1 MKRIRKGIFAI
12 AVVLLISLLGQS
24 LPPISQPTFA
34 EDQAGAAAQVP
45 LTYRYQD
52 ELGNRISPDVVKMVD
67 DGSIQPISAYA
78 VATIGQY
85 ELIDNFSDGPDGYF
99 VSSQQENLIVY
110 TYRLK
115 NGGKVHVKHVDEN
128 GRELATTDTLI
139 GSAGDTYRTSP
150 KTIENYDLLSVTGA
164 AEGTYTANQE
174 VTVTYTYR
182 LKADVT
188 ILKVRHIQESSG
200 EEIAIS
206 EEYVKLGTSYTTEA
220 LNDPDFSLKRV
231 EGQTSGQISD
241 KETLI
246 TYYYTSNLPAKVTV
260 YHVNPRLGKDAP
272 FAVEELTGQD
282 GTPYQTSAKDIPTVV
297 FYKSSSNTS
306 GIFIS
311 GQDIEVIYEYIKPVN
326 LTINYYDNAGNVL
339 QPSITVT
346 RNDFDISEYVPQTI
360 GDYEH
365 YYTQAP
371 PEGDLPADPYA
382 YNTDYTYYAYY
393 RKIPTSQ
400 VTIKYVDDSGNE
412 LEPEE
417 SLTGKV
423 GETYS
428 VSAKAIPGYELV
440 KTEGAESGAFGS
452 SNTAVTYTYRAVTTT
467 TTTTTSTTTS
477 ATTTAETS
485 TSTSTTATTTAEP
498 TTSSTA
504 TTTAEPTSSAASTT
518 TAEPTTSAT
527 ETTVESGASAAT
539 TTEVATTTIT
549 AEPTTS
555 STATTTA
562 TTIEPDTSSTETGSV
577 NTEVMTDKIST
588 KLNQKRALLPKTGS
602 DDSLIAVPIGSLLLL
617 IATLY
622 WHQKRTHNN

>member
-67 DGSIQPISAYA
+67 DGSVQPISAYA
-78 VATIGQY
+78 IATIGQY

-150 KTIENYDLLSVTGA
+150 KTIENYDLFSVTGA

-182 LKADVT
+182 LKADVA

-206 EEYVKLGTSYTTEA
+206 EEYVKLGTSYTTEP

-260 YHVNPRLGKDAP
+260 YYVNPRLGKDIP

-282 GTPYQTSAKDIPTVV
+282 GTPYQTSAKEFPTVN
-297 FYKSSSNTS
+297 YSKDSGNTS

-326 LTINYYDNAGNVL
+326 LTINYYDDAGNVL

-346 RNDFDISEYVPQTI
+346 RNDFDLSEYVPQTI

-365 YYTQAP
+365 FYTQAP

-428 VSAKAIPGYELV
+428 ISAKAISGYELV
-440 KTEGAESGAFGS
+440 KTEGAESGVFGS

-477 ATTTAETS
+477 AMTTAETSTS

-504 TTTAEPTSSAASTT
+504 TTT
-518 TAEPTTSAT
+518 TAESTTSAT

-539 TTEVATTTIT
+539 
-549 AEPTTS
+549 
-555 STATTTA
+555 TTTA

>member
-1 MKRIRKGIFAI
+1 MHI
-12 AVVLLISLLGQS
+12 AALTSLLVLLGQS
-24 LPPISQPTFA
+24 LLSISQPVFA
-34 EDQAGAAAQVP
+34 VTQADAAAVAQVP

-67 DGSIQPISAYA
+67 DGSVQPISAYA
-78 VATIGQY
+78 IATIGQY
-85 ELIDNFSDGPDGYF
+85 ELIDNSTDGPDGYF

-150 KTIENYDLLSVTGA
+150 KTIENYDLFSVTDA

-182 LKADVT
+182 LKADVA

-206 EEYVKLGTSYTTEA
+206 EEYVRLGTSYTTEA

-260 YHVNPRLGKDAP
+260 YHVNPRLGKDTP

-346 RNDFDISEYVPQTI
+346 RNNFDISEYVPQTI

-382 YNTDYTYYAYY
+382 YNTDYTYYVYY

-400 VTIKYVDDSGNE
+400 VTIKYVDESGNE
-412 LEPEE
+412 LVPEE

-428 VSAKAIPGYELV
+428 VSAKVIPGYELI
-440 KTEGAESGAFGS
+440 KTEGAESGVFGS

-477 ATTTAETS
+477 AMTTAETSTS

-504 TTTAEPTSSAASTT
+504 TTT
-518 TAEPTTSAT
+518 TAESTTSAT

-539 TTEVATTTIT
+539 
-549 AEPTTS
+549 
-555 STATTTA
+555 TTTA

>member
-67 DGSIQPISAYA
+67 DGSVQPISSYA

-85 ELIDNFSDGPDGYF
+85 ELIDNFSDGPDGYP
-99 VSSQQENLIVY
+99 VSSQKENVVIF
-110 TYRLK
+110 TYRLV

-150 KTIENYDLLSVTGA
+150 KTIENYDLFSVTGA

-182 LKADVT
+182 LKADVA

-206 EEYVKLGTSYTTEA
+206 EEYVKLGTPYTTEA

-346 RNDFDISEYVPQTI
+346 RNDFDLSEYIPQTI

-365 YYTQAP
+365 FYTQAP

-428 VSAKAIPGYELV
+428 VSAKAISGYELV
-440 KTEGAESGAFGS
+440 KTEGAESGVFGS

-467 TTTTTSTTTS
+467 TTTTS
-477 ATTTAETS
+477 ATTTAETSTS

-504 TTTAEPTSSAASTT
+504 TTT
-518 TAEPTTSAT
+518 TAESTTSAT
-527 ETTVESGASAAT
+527 ETTVESSASAAT
-539 TTEVATTTIT
+539 
-549 AEPTTS
+549 
-555 STATTTA
+555 TTTA
-562 TTIEPDTSSTETGSV
+562 TTIEPYTSSTETGSV

>member
-67 DGSIQPISAYA
+67 DGSVQPISAYA
-78 VATIGQY
+78 IATIGQY

-150 KTIENYDLLSVTGA
+150 KIIENYDLLSVTGA

-182 LKADVT
+182 LKADVA

-206 EEYVKLGTSYTTEA
+206 EEYVKLGTPYTTEA

-282 GTPYQTSAKDIPTVV
+282 GTPYQTSAKDISTVV

-346 RNDFDISEYVPQTI
+346 RNDFDLSEYVPQTI

-365 YYTQAP
+365 FYTQAP

-382 YNTDYTYYAYY
+382 YNTDYIYYVYY

-400 VTIKYVDDSGNE
+400 VTIKYVDESGNE

-428 VSAKAIPGYELV
+428 VSAKAISGYELV
-440 KTEGAESGAFGS
+440 KTEGAESGVFGS

-467 TTTTTSTTTS
+467 TTTTS
-477 ATTTAETS
+477 ATTTAETSTS

-504 TTTAEPTSSAASTT
+504 TTT
-518 TAEPTTSAT
+518 TAESTTSAT
-527 ETTVESGASAAT
+527 ETTVESSASAAT
-539 TTEVATTTIT
+539 
-549 AEPTTS
+549 
-555 STATTTA
+555 TTTA
-562 TTIEPDTSSTETGSV
+562 TTIELDTSSTETGSV

>member
-67 DGSIQPISAYA
+67 DGSVQPISSYA

-85 ELIDNFSDGPDGYF
+85 ELIDNFSDGPDGYP
-99 VSSQQENLIVY
+99 VSSQKENVVIF
-110 TYRLK
+110 TYRLV

-150 KTIENYDLLSVTGA
+150 KTIENYDLFSVTGA

-182 LKADVT
+182 LKADVA

-206 EEYVKLGTSYTTEA
+206 EEYVKLGTPYTTEA

-346 RNDFDISEYVPQTI
+346 RNDFDLSEYIPQTI

-365 YYTQAP
+365 FYTQAP

-428 VSAKAIPGYELV
+428 VSAKAISGYELV
-440 KTEGAESGAFGS
+440 KTEGAESGVFGS

-467 TTTTTSTTTS
+467 TTTTS
-477 ATTTAETS
+477 ATTTAETSTS

-498 TTSSTA
+498 T
-504 TTTAEPTSSAASTT
+504 SSAIATT

-527 ETTVESGASAAT
+527 
-539 TTEVATTTIT
+539 
-549 AEPTTS
+549 
-555 STATTTA
+555 ATTTA
-562 TTIEPDTSSTETGSV
+562 TTIELDTSSTETSSV
-577 NTEVMTDKIST
+577 NTEVTTDKIST

>member
-67 DGSIQPISAYA
+67 DGSVQPISAYA
-78 VATIGQY
+78 IATIGQY

-182 LKADVT
+182 LQADVA

-282 GTPYQTSAKDIPTVV
+282 GTPYQTSAKDISTVV

-346 RNDFDISEYVPQTI
+346 RNDFDLSEYVPQTI

-365 YYTQAP
+365 FYTQAP

-393 RKIPTSQ
+393 RKRPTSQ

-428 VSAKAIPGYELV
+428 VSAKAISGYELV
-440 KTEGAESGAFGS
+440 KTEGAESGVFGS

-485 TSTSTTATTTAEP
+485 TSTSTSTTATTTAEP

-504 TTTAEPTSSAASTT
+504 TTT
-518 TAEPTTSAT
+518 TAESTTSAT

-539 TTEVATTTIT
+539 
-549 AEPTTS
+549 
-555 STATTTA
+555 TTTA

-577 NTEVMTDKIST
+577 NTEVTTDKIST

-622 WHQKRTHNN
+622 WHQKRTHTN

>member
-34 EDQAGAAAQVP
+34 ENQAGAAAQVP

-67 DGSIQPISAYA
+67 DGSVQPISSYA

-85 ELIDNFSDGPDGYF
+85 ELIDNFSDGPDGYP
-99 VSSQQENLIVY
+99 VSSQKENVVIF
-110 TYRLK
+110 TYRLV

-150 KTIENYDLLSVTGA
+150 KTIENYDLFSVTGA

-182 LKADVT
+182 LKADVA

-206 EEYVKLGTSYTTEA
+206 EEYVKLGTPYTTEA

-260 YHVNPRLGKDAP
+260 YYVNPRLGKDAP

-282 GTPYQTSAKDIPTVV
+282 GTPYQTSAKEFPTVV

-346 RNDFDISEYVPQTI
+346 RNDFDLSEYIPQTI

-365 YYTQAP
+365 FYTQAP

-428 VSAKAIPGYELV
+428 VSAKAISGYELV
-440 KTEGAESGAFGS
+440 KTEGAESGVFGS

-477 ATTTAETS
+477 AMTTAETSTS

-504 TTTAEPTSSAASTT
+504 TTT
-518 TAEPTTSAT
+518 TAESTTSAT

-539 TTEVATTTIT
+539 
-549 AEPTTS
+549 
-555 STATTTA
+555 TTTA